1 MKTSLLTLVFGSC
14 NYGGSAFEEI
24 APKPVRQNKVFQFF
38 KNLLK
43 IRKNGNV
50 TT

>member
-1 MKTSLLTLVFGSC
+1 MGTLYNLIFGPA

-24 APKPVRQNKVFQFF
+24 THRPVKQNRVIQFF

-43 IRKNGNV
+43 IRKNG
-50 TT
+50 TATS

>member
-1 MKTSLLTLVFGSC
+1 MKTSLLTLVFGSG
-14 NYGGSAFEEI
+14 NYGGSAFEEM
-24 APKPVRQNKVFQFF
+24 AAKPVRQNRVLLFF

-50 TT
+50 TA